1 MDQNEFKPSG
11 YRQLENLRQEYAS
24 LPVPLEARERILKA
38 LHWERAPLIQKS
50 FPLFRHRKESFL

>member
-24 LPVPLEARERILKA
+24 LPVPLEARERILKGIA
-38 LHWERAPLIQKS
+38 
-50 FPLFRHRKESFL
+50 